1 MQKIPPITIRRM
13 RKSDLA
19 QAAEIHAKTF
29 ERQTRS
35 QEWLECNFNAWPR
48 ILSYVAV
55 KPNICFGYILWNQKS
70 GFRSEVVLELEQVA
84 VAPEF
89 GGQGI
94 GRNLIEASL
103 SDIRTQLSHQGANI
117 KHIVVS
123 TRKDNDAQKLYR
135 SALGA
140 EVEAVLSDLYSAD
153 EVIMIARHTGQDVC
167 LPD

>member
-1 MQKIPPITIRRM
+1 MQKNVPITIRRM

-19 QAAEIHAKTF
+19 QAVEIHAKTF
-29 ERQTRS
+29 DRQTRS

-48 ILSYVAV
+48 ILSYVAA

-70 GFRSEVVLELEQVA
+70 GFRSDVVIELEQVA

-89 GGQGI
+89 RGQGI
-94 GRNLIEASL
+94 GRSLIEASL
-103 SDIRTQLSHQGANI
+103 SNIRAHLSNHGATI

-123 TRKDNDAQKLYR
+123 TRKDNDAQRLYR

-153 EVIMIARHTGQDVC
+153 EVIMIARHPGQDEC
-167 LPD
+167 LSD